1 MANNPYD
8 EFVQNFTRIMEEL
21 IEQLPAERTPN
32 FVGCTIIT
40 GSGDPASSPHDDGC
54 TESDE
59 DYEVIETSD
68 RVFISAE
75 IPPDISD
82 IPRVLFRERGVTL
95 VLEGDEEE
103 IDLECSI
110 DTDSSFYTVQNSVLD
125 IICYKR

>member
-8 EFVQNFTRIMEEL
+8 EFVQNFTRIMEDL

-40 GSGDPASSPHDDGC
+40 GSGDPASPPHDEGG

-59 DYEVIETSD
+59 NYEVIETGD
-68 RVFISAE
+68 RVFISTE

-82 IPRVLFRERGVTL
+82 SPRVLFRDRGVTL
-95 VLEGDEEE
+95 VLEGEEEE
-103 IDLECSI
+103 IDLEYSI

>member
-8 EFVQNFTRIMEEL
+8 EFVQNFTRIMEDL

-40 GSGDPASSPHDDGC
+40 GSGDPASSPHDEGGS
-54 TESDE
+54 EPDE
-59 DYEVIETSD
+59 DYEVVETSD

-75 IPPDISD
+75 IPADVSD
-82 IPRVLFRERGVTL
+82 TPEVLFREMGVTM
-95 VLEGDEEE
+95 VLEGEEEE
-103 IDLECSI
+103 IDLDCSI
-110 DTDSSFYTVQNSVLD
+110 DTVTSFYTIQNSVID